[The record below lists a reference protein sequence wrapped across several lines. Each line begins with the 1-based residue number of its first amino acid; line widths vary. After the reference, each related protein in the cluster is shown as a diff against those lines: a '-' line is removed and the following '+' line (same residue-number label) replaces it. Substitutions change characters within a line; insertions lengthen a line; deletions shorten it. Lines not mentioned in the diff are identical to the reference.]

1 MNEVK
6 ALAQARLQQTGFELK
21 YELDAPPEK
30 VWRAISI
37 AEFRE
42 RWLPKEA
49 LADPQSLSETPG
61 KEVRYRLR
69 DDSPP
74 FLESIVTFAIAPSA
88 SGGTSLRIIHELT
101 GATSVRLTRSVANSN
116 GPTLMLAA

>member
-6 ALAQARLQQTGFELK
+6 AQVQAEAPESGFEQR

-61 KEVRYRLR
+61 KEIRYRLR

-74 FLESIVTFAIAPSA
+74 FLESIVTFAIAPNT

-101 GATSVRLTRSVANSN
+101 GATSERLTRSVANSN